1 MPRHLTL
8 IALALVVFACANE
21 AEKPVETPDTPATAT
36 AVDSTSSDTDAG
48 SLSHDNSLRIRER
61 EILDSIHMELYNV
74 VYPVDTIP
82 DYTGIGGEGSIITWW
97 PDNIHL
103 IPRKDDTLVLATF
116 ERDYNSD
123 SHADPAYMDLVAA
136 SLRNGKLRIIDRRN
150 NIPLGEW
157 GNLPSVGDF
166 RINPAITTIDAGASV
181 ETGFRRFGRNTWGWV
196 LSSPWSGQGFSTD
209 HTSIYALMNNKIQDL
224 GGFLGGDDNSGA
236 YDGVYH
242 SYVSVIYPLDDQHPT
257 ISDLA
262 IVWYHN
268 FSGRDSNQRMTIHR
282 YRPGKGYDFSNLP
295 YERCTHDT
303 NYRMLDM

>member
-1 MPRHLTL
+1 
-8 IALALVVFACANE
+8 V
-21 AEKPVETPDTPATAT
+21 
-36 AVDSTSSDTDAG
+36 
-48 SLSHDNSLRIRER
+48 
-61 EILDSIHMELYNV
+61 
-74 VYPVDTIP
+74 
-82 DYTGIGGEGSIITWW
+82 
-97 PDNIHL
+97 
-103 IPRKDDTLVLATF
+103 
-116 ERDYNSD
+116 
-123 SHADPAYMDLVAA
+123 
-136 SLRNGKLRIIDRRN
+136 
-150 NIPLGEW
+150 
-157 GNLPSVGDF
+157 
-166 RINPAITTIDAGASV
+166 
-181 ETGFRRFGRNTWGWV
+181 
-196 LSSPWSGQGFSTD
+196 
-209 HTSIYALMNNKIQDL
+209 NNKIQDL